1 MTKREMVQMG
11 IEFTNNYYGK
21 YHVEVVKQYKYRGEI
36 KTRTELVMTEEG
48 RKIMD
53 TLSTPMFKCPCCGEM
68 VSFNELESWLADDDE
83 EAFMNDE
90 VECACCYEDEMGED
104 L

>member
-1 MTKREMVQMG
+1 MTKREMVEMG

-21 YHVEVVKQYKYRGEI
+21 YHVEVVKQYTYRGEI

-48 RKIMD
+48 EKIMD
-53 TLSTPMFKCPCCGEM
+53 TLSTPMFKCPGCGEM
-68 VSFNELESWLADDDE
+68 VSFNELESWLADDE
-83 EAFMNDE
+83 EDFMNDK
-90 VECACCYEDEMGED
+90 VECACCYEDAMGED